1 MSSSLAFI
9 ALGRGPKPET
19 QAQTMAMVSRN
30 SLQLSKAEHWI
41 VLHEDVIGV
50 RDGIVRFADY

>member
-1 MSSSLAFI
+1 MSSSSAVI
-9 ALGRGPKPET
+9 ALGRGPKPGT
-19 QAQTMAMVSRN
+19 QLQTISMVSEN
-30 SLQLSKAEHWI
+30 SLQMSKAEHWI